1 MISITEKAKK
11 IVDTNGINTTVTQ
24 TWKELRQKL
33 FYNKT
38 VKHLYEG
45 RWVWYHTILVVELF
59 LIIIIQLLI
68 LAKI

>member
-1 MISITEKAKK
+1 MEQ
-11 IVDTNGINTTVTQ
+11 N
-24 TWKELRQKL
+24 WKELRQKL

-38 VKHLYEG
+38 VKQAYET
-45 RWVWYHTILVVELF
+45 RWVWYHTILAVELF

>member
-1 MISITEKAKK
+1 ME
-11 IVDTNGINTTVTQ
+11 Q

-38 VKHLYEG
+38 VKEVYQG
-45 RWVWYHTILVVELF
+45 RWVWYHTILAVELF

>member
-1 MISITEKAKK
+1 MVNDGI
-11 IVDTNGINTTVTQ
+11 INTIVAM
-24 TWKELRQKL
+24 KELRNKL

-38 VKHLYEG
+38 VKEVYQG